1 MFDVNTSIGH
11 WPFRMLEN
19 NTLPELKKYLQQ
31 YDMTGAAVAHNHA
44 ALYMNVQDANIELF
58 KAINDEKSGF
68 FHGVATLNPL
78 YAAWERD
85 LLTCSR
91 EFNFKAVRLLP
102 EYHNYKLDS
111 SAASE
116 IITAAAEIGMLIV
129 IPNELVNYRQRHWME
144 SGIPL
149 GTQILIETAEK
160 FPQARFLF
168 METAFAD
175 NPAKPYPGNAY
186 FEMSRFQCCFRRT
199 LDKFIKT
206 VGADHVLFGSG
217 APFKEI
223 EPALIK
229 FHNIDLDEKSKKLI
243 AEDNF
248 RKLFAN

>member
-1 MFDVNTSIGH
+1 MFDVNTATGH
-11 WPFRMLEN
+11 WPFRDLEN

-31 YDMTGAAVAHNHA
+31 YNITAAAVTHNHA
-44 ALYMNVQDANIELF
+44 ACYMNVQAANIELV

-68 FHGVATLNPL
+68 FHGIATLNPL

-85 LLTCSR
+85 LITCR
-91 EFNFKAVRLLP
+91 KEFDFKALRLLP

-111 SAASE
+111 SAAAE
-116 IITAAAEIGMLIV
+116 IICAAAENNMTVV
-129 IPNELVNYRQRHWME
+129 IPNEVVNYRQRHWME
-144 SGIPL
+144 TGVPL
-149 GTQILIETAEK
+149 GTQILIETAKK

-175 NPAKPYPGNAY
+175 NPAEPYPDNAY

-229 FHNIDLDEKSKKLI
+229 LHHACLSSDERAAISERN
-243 AEDNF
+243 AQC
-248 RKLFAN
+248 LFA